1 MKHSLCAFAVL
12 SFLLYTTATSVAQVN
27 DPVGD
32 KVAGFRGDMLWQI
45 DDVQKKLMDL
55 EDAIP
60 QKKMSWRPAKG
71 VRSISE
77 VYLHVA
83 FGNYIL
89 AKFSGFELPADITL
103 PDFKEINKWDAATK
117 DKKEIAER
125 MKKSFEFISNSI
137 KNMPDADLEKEV
149 TFFGQ
154 ETSKRNMLMSA
165 LAHMHEH
172 LGQSIA
178 YARSNGVVPPWTAAQ
193 QSGGSN

>member
-1 MKHSLCAFAVL
+1 MKRSLFAVAVL
-12 SFLLYTTATSVAQVN
+12 SLLLYTAAPSIAQDVT
-27 DPVGD
+27 
-32 KVAGFRGDMLWQI
+32 GFRGEMLWQI
-45 DDVQKKLMDL
+45 EDVQKKLIDL
-55 EDAIP
+55 EGAIP
-60 QKKMSWRPAKG
+60 DKKMSWRPAKG

-83 FGNYIL
+83 FGNYLL
-89 AKFSGFELPADITL
+89 AKFAGFELPSDITL

-117 DKKEIAER
+117 DKKEIFER
-125 MKKSFEFISNSI
+125 MKKSFEFLSTSI

-154 ETSKRNMLMSA
+154 QTSKRNMLMSA

-178 YARSNGVVPPWTAAQ
+178 YARSIGVVPPW
-193 QSGGSN
+193 SKGGN